1 MKNSETVFYAVH
13 QTTVTRID
21 VIDAPENYTAEDYIR
36 CCEEGCDPSFVEKIH
51 TGKISLVKLR
61 PDADNLLVPLDVTD
75 GDPDAE

>member
-1 MKNSETVFYAVH
+1 MKNSETVSYAVH

-21 VIDAPENYTAEDYIR
+21 VIEVPEGYTAADYIR
-36 CCEEGCDPSFVEKIH
+36 DCEENSEPSWVKKIH
-51 TGKISLVKLR
+51 SGKISLVKLR

>member
-1 MKNSETVFYAVH
+1 MKNSETVSYAVH

-21 VIDAPENYTAEDYIR
+21 VIEVPEGYTAADYIR
-36 CCEEGCDPSFVEKIH
+36 DCEENSEPSWVEKIH

-61 PDADNLLVPLDVTD
+61 PDADNLQIPLDVTA

>member
-21 VIDAPENYTAEDYIR
+21 VIEVPEGYTAADYIHD
-36 CCEEGCDPSFVEKIH
+36 CEENSDPSFVEKIH

-61 PDADNLLVPLDVTD
+61 PDADNLLVPLDVTA
-75 GDPDAE
+75 GDPDTE